1 VATRRAATTRTAAA
15 RRPPRVSARAL
26 ETYQRKRDFSLTPE
40 PEAVGAVSDPG
51 NLSYVI
57 QKHAARRLHYDFR
70 LELDGVLL
78 SWACPKGPSLDPN
91 DKTLAVRVEDHPLEY
106 GGFEGV
112 IPKGGYGAGTVM
124 LWDYGR
130 WEPKSDPHEGLRKGH
145 LSFVLHGERL
155 RGGFALVKIRGS
167 TRNGGKEDSWLLL
180 KSHDDSAHAGEG
192 RRVLKENAVSVD
204 SGRSMDEI
212 AAGQERVWTRSGELP
227 TRSELAALPG
237 AAQGKIPW
245 PIEPQLPTLV
255 TQLPE
260 KGEWLHELKLDGYR
274 LLIRLRG
281 GRAQVYT
288 RGAQDW
294 TSRLAVI
301 ARAIEQL
308 PVQDAVIDGELVAL
322 DARGHTSFSALQRA
336 IEGDPQRLYFYAF
349 DLLQAHGVD
358 LRALPLR
365 ERKMILRRLLPA
377 EPGRIR
383 YSDHVVAQG
392 TLVYERACELEV
404 EGIVS
409 KRADAP
415 YRSGRG
421 RDWVKV
427 KCLGREEFA
436 VGGYITRGRNPLA
449 SLLLGRFESDK
460 LIYVGRVG
468 TGFDEDDFKV
478 LCKRLKKLARKTSPF
493 AGAKPPVSSA
503 DRVHWVDPMLLV
515 EIKFSEWTADNILRH
530 ASFQGIRED
539 KPSPAMATPVS
550 KRASKPASGS
560 LPQPSVVPQISISN
574 PDKIFYPESGL
585 TKGQLAAWV
594 ASMAAWILPHVA
606 DRPLMV
612 MRCPDGY
619 TRNCFYQKHYE
630 NMQSPVYPV
639 RAKAGQ
645 EPYIAISDAEGL
657 LALVQMAVLE
667 IHPWGSRADRPERP
681 DRMIFD
687 LDPDASVSFEAVV
700 SAALELRQRLDS
712 LGLDS
717 WPRWSGGKGLHVVV
731 PLSRRNTWEEVK
743 GFSHALAQHMTREQ
757 PQRYIAKASKE
768 QRKGKIF
775 IDWLRNGMGS
785 TAIATWWPRARKGA
799 PVAVPLQWSDL
810 DSAMDLDSYRVPLV
824 QPPQRDPWEG
834 FFEAKQT
841 ITAAMQKA
849 VTHQTH

>member
-1 VATRRAATTRTAAA
+1 M
-15 RRPPRVSARAL
+15 
-26 ETYQRKRDFSLTPE
+26 
-40 PEAVGAVSDPG
+40 
-51 NLSYVI
+51 
-57 QKHAARRLHYDFR
+57 HYDFR

-124 LWDYGR
+124 LWDHGR
-130 WEPKSDPHEGLRKGH
+130 WEPKSDPHAGLRKGH
-145 LSFVLHGERL
+145 LSFELYGERL
-155 RGGFALVKIRGS
+155 QGGFALVKLRG
-167 TRNGGKEDSWLLL
+167 TGTKNGGKDDSWLLL
-180 KSHDDSAHAGEG
+180 KSHDDSAHEG
-192 RRVLKENAVSVD
+192 KGRQVLKENEVSVD

-227 TRSELAALPG
+227 TRAELTALPG
-237 AAQGKIPW
+237 AVRKKLPW
-245 PIEPQLPTLV
+245 PLEPQLPTLV
-255 TQLPE
+255 AQLPE
-260 KGEWLHELKLDGYR
+260 QGEWLHELKLDGYR
-274 LLIRLRG
+274 LLIRLQNG
-281 GRAQVYT
+281 KAQVYT

-294 TSRLAVI
+294 TTRLAVI
-301 ARAIEQL
+301 ARAIETL
-308 PVQDAVIDGELVAL
+308 PVQDAVIDGELVAH
-322 DARGHTSFSALQRA
+322 DAKGHTSFSALQRA

-358 LRALPLR
+358 LRALALR
-365 ERKMILRRLLPA
+365 ERKAILRRLLPA
-377 EPGRIR
+377 DQERIR
-383 YSDHVVAQG
+383 YSDHVIAQG
-392 TLVYERACELEV
+392 KLVFERACELEV

-449 SLLLGRFESDK
+449 SLLLGRFEGDK

-493 AGAKPPVSSA
+493 AGAKPPLSAA
-503 DRVHWVDPMLLV
+503 DRVHWVDPMMLV

-539 KPSPAMATPVS
+539 KPSPALAVSAS
-550 KRASKPASGS
+550 KRTSGS
-560 LPQPSVVPQISISN
+560 MPGSLAVPRIGISN
-574 PDKIFYPESGL
+574 PDKVFYPESGL

-619 TRNCFYQKHYE
+619 TGNCFYQKHYE

-639 RAKAGQ
+639 KAKAK
-645 EPYIAISDAEGL
+645 EAPYIAVRDAEGL

-667 IHPWGSRADRPERP
+667 IHPWGSRADRPDLP

-687 LDPDASVSFEAVV
+687 LDPDAAVSFETVV
-700 SAALELRQRLDS
+700 DAAQELRRRLED
-712 LGLDS
+712 LGLES

-743 GFSHALAQHMTREQ
+743 AFSRALAQHMTREQ

-799 PVAVPLQWSDL
+799 PVAVPLQWTDL
-810 DSAMDLDSYRVPLV
+810 DTAMDIDSWRVPLV
-824 QPPQRDPWEG
+824 QPPQRDPWAG
-834 FFEAKQT
+834 FFEARQT
-841 ITAAMQKA
+841 VTAAMQKA
-849 VTHQTH
+849 ISRKAP

>member
-1 VATRRAATTRTAAA
+1 VATRRAATTSTPAA
-15 RRPPRVSARAL
+15 RKPPHGRSRAL
-26 ETYQRKRDFSLTPE
+26 ETYRSKRDFTLTPE
-40 PEAVGAVSDPG
+40 PSGVSAVSNPE

-112 IPKGGYGAGTVM
+112 IPRGGYGAGTVM

-130 WEPKSDPHEGLRKGH
+130 WEPKSDPHAGLRKGH
-145 LSFVLHGERL
+145 LSFELHGERL
-155 RGGFALVKIRGS
+155 QGGFALVKIRG
-167 TRNGGKEDSWLLL
+167 TGTKNGGKDDSWLLL
-180 KSHDDSAHAGEG
+180 KSRDDSAHEGEG
-192 RRVLKENAVSVD
+192 RQALKENAVSVD
-204 SGRSMDEI
+204 SGRGMDEI
-212 AAGQERVWTRSGELP
+212 AAGQERIWTRSGELP
-227 TRSELAALPG
+227 TRAELAVLPG

-245 PIEPQLPTLV
+245 PLGPQLPAPV
-255 TQLPE
+255 ARLPE

-274 LLIRLRG
+274 LLIRLRAG
-281 GRAQVYT
+281 KAQIYT

-301 ARAIEQL
+301 AQAIQTL
-308 PVQDAVIDGELVAL
+308 PVRDAVIDGELVAL

-336 IEGDPQRLYFYAF
+336 IEGDPQRLYFHAF

-365 ERKMILRRLLPA
+365 ERKAILRRLLPA

-383 YSDHVVAQG
+383 FSDHVIAAGPQ
-392 TLVYERACELEV
+392 VYERACELEV

-449 SLLLGRFESDK
+449 SLLLGRFEGDK
-460 LIYVGRVG
+460 LIYAGRVG
-468 TGFDEDDFKV
+468 TGFDEDDFRV
-478 LCKRLKKLARKTSPF
+478 LCKRLKKLSRKTSPF
-493 AGAKPPVSSA
+493 AGAKPPLSAA

-515 EIKFSEWTADNILRH
+515 EIKFSGWTADHILRH

-539 KPSPAMATPVS
+539 KPSPAL
-550 KRASKPASGS
+550 ASNGTANPASGS
-560 LPQPSVVPQISISN
+560 LSGPSAVPRISISN

-585 TKGQLAAWV
+585 TKGELAAWV
-594 ASMAAWILPHVA
+594 ASMATWILPHVA

-639 RAKAGQ
+639 KVKARE

-687 LDPDASVSFEAVV
+687 LDPDASVPFDMVV
-700 SAALELRQRLDS
+700 SAAQELRQRLDD

-743 GFSHALAQHMTREQ
+743 DFSRALAQRMTREQ
-757 PQRYIAKASKE
+757 PRRYIAKASKE

-785 TAIATWWPRARKGA
+785 TAVATWWPRARKGA
-799 PVAVPLQWSDL
+799 PVAVPLQWADL
-810 DSAMDLDSYRVPLV
+810 DTEMDRDSWRVPLV

-834 FFEAKQT
+834 FFDAKQT
-841 ITAAMQKA
+841 ITAAMLKA
-849 VTHQTH
+849 ISGKLH